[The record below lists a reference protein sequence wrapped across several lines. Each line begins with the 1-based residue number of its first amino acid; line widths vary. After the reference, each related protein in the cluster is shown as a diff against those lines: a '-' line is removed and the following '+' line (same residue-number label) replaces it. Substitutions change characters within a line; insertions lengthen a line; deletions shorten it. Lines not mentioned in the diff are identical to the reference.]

1 MGARGV
7 PNAHL
12 GRVVSPDESPQA
24 TVPPRPIDNLSD
36 MGQTPSDRAIIA
48 DILNGNINVFEL
60 LLDRYQ
66 NHVFQIVKKHV
77 PRQNVP
83 EVAQETF
90 VRAFQ
95 SLGNFRERGSFKH
108 WLSKIAVRS
117 CYDFWRE
124 HYRNREVPVSAISDD
139 CRNWLENILA
149 DQSLEEEKERQE
161 ARELLEWALGQLSPA
176 DRTVL
181 TLTYLEEY
189 PLAEAAELLGW
200 SVINVKVRSYRAR
213 QKLRKVIEKNNIL
226 GRVRL

>member
-1 MGARGV
+1 VGAGKKTTTPLPV
-7 PNAHL
+7 
-12 GRVVSPDESPQA
+12 DEAAPARFPELMSGNMA
-24 TVPPRPIDNLSD
+24 
-36 MGQTPSDRAIIA
+36 QTPSDRAIID
-48 DILNGNINVFEL
+48 DILNGNVNVFEL

-66 NHVFQIVKKHV
+66 NQVFQIVRKHV

-108 WLSKIAVRS
+108 WLAKIAVRC

-139 CRNWLENILA
+139 CRIWMENILA
-149 DQSLEEEKERQE
+149 DQSQEEEKERQE

-189 PLAEAAELLGW
+189 PLSEAAELLGW

-213 QKLRKVIEKNNIL
+213 QKLRKVIEKIISSD
-226 GRVRL
+226 G

>member
-1 MGARGV
+1 
-7 PNAHL
+7 
-12 GRVVSPDESPQA
+12 
-24 TVPPRPIDNLSD
+24 
-36 MGQTPSDRAIIA
+36 MGQTPSDRAIIG
-48 DILNGNINVFEL
+48 DILNGNNNVFEI

-95 SLGNFRERGSFKH
+95 SLGNFQERRPFKH
-108 WLSKIAVRS
+108 WLAKIAVRC

-124 HYRNREVPVSAISDD
+124 HYQNREVPASAISDD
-139 CRNWLENILA
+139 CRIWMENILA

-189 PLAEAAELLGW
+189 PVAEAAELLGW

-213 QKLRKVIEKNNIL
+213 QKLRKVIEKIISSD
-226 GRVRL
+226 G